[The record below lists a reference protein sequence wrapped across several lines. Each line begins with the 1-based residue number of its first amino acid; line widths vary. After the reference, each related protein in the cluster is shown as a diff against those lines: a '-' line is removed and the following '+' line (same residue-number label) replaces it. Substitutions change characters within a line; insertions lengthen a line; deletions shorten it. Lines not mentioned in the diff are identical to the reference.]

1 MRLTSRVLALLAI
14 LLALCNVTSCTSA
27 FTSIQRDADGRYVI
41 TGVEAPG
48 PTGFVWIGDYDPQTK
63 TFTVREK
70 LPR

>member
-1 MRLTSRVLALLAI
+1 MRRVGPYAAVLVALVVA
-14 LLALCNVTSCTSA
+14 TGCTSA
-27 FTSIQRDADGRYVI
+27 FTSIQRDADGRYVV

-48 PTGFVWIGDYDPQTK
+48 PTGFVWIGDYNPQTK